1 MAIVR
6 FKLDPANPP
15 RYTEEELARLDALTE
30 EQIEAA
36 ALSDPDNLP
45 MTESQMRRLLL
56 AQRIKKLRKSHNLSQ
71 EVFARRFRIPLGTLR
86 DLEQARRQPDAITR
100 AYIKVIEAD
109 PDFVAKALAKRK
121 AA

>member
-1 MAIVR
+1 MAIVK

-15 RYTEEELARLDALTE
+15 MYTKKQLARLDALTE

-36 ALSDPDNLP
+36 ALSDPDSQP
-45 MTESQMRRLLL
+45 MTESQMHRILL
-56 AQRIKKLRKSHNLSQ
+56 AQRIKKLRKAHNLSQ
-71 EVFARRFRIPLGTLR
+71 EAFARRFRIPLGTLR